1 MDVFFGVLIILL
13 IVVTMIHYSET
24 GTLSDEK
31 DVAFVTIILVTML
44 LGGMVYIR
52 SDKFVDTI
60 TTMSDIATY
69 EDQSGNDA
77 IKINHCK
84 VTTTITNR
92 WSIKDDGIIV
102 TTFKNTTCDKITS
115 EQIKKYVIVN

>member
-1 MDVFFGVLIILL
+1 MEIFFGCIIILL

-31 DVAFVTIILVTML
+31 DVALVTIILITIL

-52 SDKFVDTI
+52 SDEFVDTI
-60 TTMSDIATY
+60 TTMSDITTY
-69 EDQSGNDA
+69 ENQSGNNA

-84 VTTTITNR
+84 VTTTISNR
-92 WSIKDDGIIV
+92 WSAGDDRIV
-102 TTFKNTTCDKITS
+102 ITTFKNTTCDKITS
-115 EQIKKYVIVN
+115 EQIKKYIIVN